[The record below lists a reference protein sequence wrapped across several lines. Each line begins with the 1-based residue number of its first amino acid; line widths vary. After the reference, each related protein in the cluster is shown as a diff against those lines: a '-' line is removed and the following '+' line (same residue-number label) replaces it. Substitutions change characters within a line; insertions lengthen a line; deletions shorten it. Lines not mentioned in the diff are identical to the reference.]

1 MQPLIGITGEQKPAS
16 TLVDV
21 LDVLRTVDIDVYY
34 GDYARAVQRA
44 GGIPVWIPG
53 DVGPEILERL
63 DGLLLSGGEDID
75 PAEFGAEPDPDLGN
89 TNAQRDAQERELFG
103 AALEVD
109 LPVLGICRGPQL
121 MNVHLGGTLHQHLP
135 AHVEPSDDVAAIHHR
150 IAFEPGSRL
159 HGVYGSEI
167 EVNSLHHQGVD
178 RLGDGVV
185 PVGRTVGGPDDGL
198 VEAIEI
204 EGKTALGVQWHPE
217 LLGGVDPAVVWLISQ
232 ASRAA

>member
-1 MQPLIGITGEQKPAS
+1 MQPLIGITGEKKPAS

-44 GGIPVWIPG
+44 GGVPVWIPSDTG
-53 DVGPEILERL
+53 VEILDRL

-75 PAEFGAEPDPDLGN
+75 PVEFGQDPVPELGVPN
-89 TNAQRDAQERELFG
+89 PRRDAQERELF
-103 AALEVD
+103 AYALEID
-109 LPVLGICRGPQL
+109 LPVLGICRGTQL

-150 IAFEPGSRL
+150 VGFAEGSRL
-159 HGVYGSEI
+159 AGVYGPEI

-185 PVGRTVGGPDDGL
+185 AVGHTIGGPDDGL

-204 EGKTALGVQWHPE
+204 EGKPALGVQWHPE
-217 LLGGVDPAVVWLISQ
+217 LLGGADPAVVWLISR